1 VSSSWATERAAE
13 RSVLATAEAYF
24 AAIMAARALS
34 LFAAFGTANALAEC
48 MTPLALTTTYE
59 RAPAI
64 DTAARQLAFE
74 QQLRQ
79 YVAAHGWTLGTLLAR
94 TLLAIMTV
102 MVGKG
107 DVGTVLFGRVD

>member
-1 VSSSWATERAAE
+1 VAE
-13 RSVLATAEAYF
+13 F
-24 AAIMAARALS
+24 AAITSGRGLS
-34 LFAAFGTANALAEC
+34 LFAGLGTANALAEC

-74 QQLRQ
+74 QQLQQ

-94 TLLAIMTV
+94 MLLAIMIV
-102 MVGKG
+102 IVGKR
-107 DVGTVLFGRVD
+107 DVGTVLFARVD